1 MRSSDGTPTNALYT
15 FIRMI
20 EPIIVNF
27 DYVLIAGD
35 SRTPTFRHEKY
46 QAYKATRSK
55 TPKELIEQFPLI
67 TEYLEKRGIK
77 FYFKNGYEA
86 DDVIANVARMCANQ
100 GMKVEIY
107 SSDRDLLQL
116 VNENVIVTLI
126 KRNLNNTITYTHKN
140 FESLLG
146 LKVNQF
152 VDFKTLVGDQ
162 SDNIPGAPGIGEK
175 TALKLLKEFKT
186 LKNIFDNKM
195 NLQRKIQRTLS
206 DFENQW
212 KLYWMLSKIEDNF
225 EIELSIEDLKRK
237 PCCVNELEEF
247 LNKFDIRS
255 FKLLDAKIKKDE
267 IWKTTMKK
275 VDLKK
280 FTFQEELFL
289 YFVFKNND
297 YHYHDLWE
305 RIKKTSPK
313 HVALANKKEVAI
325 VSISELLNCQPFL
338 FFLNNNVSKLITIN
352 AKELLY
358 FLIKETTVKCN
369 IIDLCLIE
377 YLIGKKTKNNIFD
390 LARNYNLN
398 FSKFIKEEKFF
409 KSKIN
414 EAEKISLLNFG
425 VDVLCKIYEKVVNR
439 LNQIPLVKK
448 AFTDFESE
456 IPKILAIM
464 ENNGIPINLNFL
476 EKEKRFYENALIE
489 LKRRFFLT
497 FKNNKIGEFD
507 LDSEKKLK
515 NILFNDLKLP
525 QIRKKSLDI
534 RILEQ
539 LKDQHPCIDVLI
551 KYRKLKKILSTYILP
566 FIEKSKESRI
576 YPYFSQ
582 SNNLIG
588 KIITTNPKIENI
600 IKKVKEKDFK
610 KALSIE
616 NGKNIFLSADYSQ
629 IQLRIL
635 AHFSKESTL
644 INAFQNDIDVHT
656 LTASKIFKKD
666 FREITYKERGI
677 AKILS
682 YGVIFGKNLFQLM
695 EDLDISQKEIKEYTS
710 LYFETYENIKIF
722 KKEIVRFCEEHN
734 YIETLCGKKKH
745 LPEINS
751 SNKLFR
757 EDTIKKI
764 IKAKIEGSQVD
775 ILKIAMV
782 KITQEIVNHE
792 CKLIGQFDDKLIF
805 EINKETVEKKKK
817 EIENVMKNVFK
828 LIVPFKIKIIF
839 GNNWAELL

>member
-1 MRSSDGTPTNALYT
+1 MKN
-15 FIRMI
+15 IK
-20 EPIIVNF
+20 N
-27 DYVLIAGD
+27 
-35 SRTPTFRHEKY
+35 
-46 QAYKATRSK
+46 YKATRSK

-67 TEYLEKRGIK
+67 TKYLEKRGIK

-255 FKLLDAKIKKDE
+255 FKLLDAKIKIDE
-267 IWKTTMKK
+267 ILKTTMKK

-289 YFVFKNND
+289 YFVFKKND
-297 YHYHDLWE
+297 YHYHDIWE
-305 RIKKTSPK
+305 KIKKTSPK

-338 FFLNNNVSKLITIN
+338 SFLNNNVSKLITIN

-358 FLIKETTVKCN
+358 YFIKETTVKCN
-369 IIDLCLIE
+369 VIDLGLIE
-377 YLIGKKTKNNIFD
+377 YLTRQKTKSSIFD

-398 FSKFIKEEKFF
+398 LSNFIKEKDFF
-409 KSKIN
+409 QLKTSE
-414 EAEKISLLNFG
+414 EAKISLLNFG
-425 VDVLCKIYEKVVNR
+425 VTVLCTTYEKVINR
-439 LNQIPLVKK
+439 LNQISLVKK
-448 AFTDFESE
+448 AFKEFEDKM
-456 IPKILAIM
+456 PKVLAIM
-464 ENNGIPINLNFL
+464 ENNGIHINLNFL
-476 EKEKRFYENALIE
+476 EKEKMVYEKALLEFKKQFFQSLKTDGIE
-489 LKRRFFLT
+489 K
-497 FKNNKIGEFD
+497 FD
-507 LDSEKKLK
+507 IDSEKKLK
-515 NILFNDLKLP
+515 QILFVELKLP
-525 QIRKKSLDI
+525 QIEKRSLDI
-534 RILEQ
+534 RFLEQ
-539 LKDQHPCIDVLI
+539 LKDQHACIELLI
-551 KYRKLKKILSTYILP
+551 KYRKLKKALATYILP
-566 FIEKSKESRI
+566 FIEKSRESRI

-588 KIITTNPKIENI
+588 NIITTNPKIENI
-600 IKKVKEKDFK
+600 
-610 KALSIE
+610 
-616 NGKNIFLSADYSQ
+616 
-629 IQLRIL
+629 
-635 AHFSKESTL
+635 
-644 INAFQNDIDVHT
+644 
-656 LTASKIFKKD
+656 
-666 FREITYKERGI
+666 
-677 AKILS
+677 
-682 YGVIFGKNLFQLM
+682 
-695 EDLDISQKEIKEYTS
+695 
-710 LYFETYENIKIF
+710 
-722 KKEIVRFCEEHN
+722 
-734 YIETLCGKKKH
+734 
-745 LPEINS
+745 
-751 SNKLFR
+751 
-757 EDTIKKI
+757 
-764 IKAKIEGSQVD
+764 
-775 ILKIAMV
+775 LKR
-782 KITQEIVNHE
+782 
-792 CKLIGQFDDKLIF
+792 
-805 EINKETVEKKKK
+805 
-817 EIENVMKNVFK
+817 
-828 LIVPFKIKIIF
+828 
-839 GNNWAELL
+839 